1 MTVLTPPWVNPP
13 SVTSSSPTPMP
24 ADSSTH
30 DALPH
35 GLTPEVAMAMLRT
48 MLLSRLYDERA
59 LTLQRSGRIS
69 FCVTSIGEEA
79 AVVGS
84 VAALQANDWLFP
96 AYRQH
101 AAAFYRGASLQSMV
115 DQLFGNADD
124 PAKGRQMPCHHSH
137 ADLRFVSVSS
147 VIGTQISQAVGA
159 GMAEQRKRSGCLA
172 ATYFGDGATSANDF
186 HAGMNLAAVQKA
198 PVLFFCVNNQFAIS
212 VPVAEQTAS
221 AGMAVK
227 AQAYGMN
234 ALQVDGNDALAVW
247 MATQQAA
254 QHARNG
260 NGPTLV
266 ELQTYRI
273 MPHSSSDDPT
283 RYRNEAEAQRWR
295 TDNDPIQRLQARLI
309 NAGITTPEAVAQL
322 KTELNEALLVATKA
336 AEAKPLP
343 PLDSLFEDVYA
354 ECPPAL
360 LRQREALRQ
369 ALGAEAYAQGSTHAE
384 GAFPL

>member
-1 MTVLTPPWVNPP
+1 
-13 SVTSSSPTPMP
+13 
-24 ADSSTH
+24 
-30 DALPH
+30 
-35 GLTPEVAMAMLRT
+35 
-48 MLLSRLYDERA
+48 
-59 LTLQRSGRIS
+59 
-69 FCVTSIGEEA
+69 
-79 AVVGS
+79 
-84 VAALQANDWLFP
+84 
-96 AYRQH
+96 
-101 AAAFYRGASLQSMV
+101 
-115 DQLFGNADD
+115 
-124 PAKGRQMPCHHSH
+124 
-137 ADLRFVSVSS
+137 
-147 VIGTQISQAVGA
+147 
-159 GMAEQRKRSGCLA
+159 
-172 ATYFGDGATSANDF
+172 
-186 HAGMNLAAVQKA
+186 
-198 PVLFFCVNNQFAIS
+198 VNNQFAIS

-322 KTELNEALLVATKA
+322 KTELNEALLVASKA